1 MTSRSVKP
9 YSPVLKAKPLVALEL
24 NNVYSYRT
32 RDDKSKT
39 FFKDYE
45 IVSFKTAV
53 GNASLAETACL
64 HRNSA

>member
-1 MTSRSVKP
+1 MTCRSIKP

-24 NNVYSYRT
+24 NNVYFYRT

-39 FFKDYE
+39 FFKGYE

-53 GNASLAETACL
+53 GDASLAETASL